1 MCAGSGW
8 PTLVRRGLVPEC
20 GGWLGGAVPWRP
32 LPRLVAVPGT
42 RASRAAAA
50 ALEVTSPCLASDQG

>member
-1 MCAGSGW
+1 MLAMAGQHWSAVALSLSAVAG
-8 PTLVRRGLVPEC
+8 
-20 GGWLGGAVPWRP
+20 LGGAVPWRP